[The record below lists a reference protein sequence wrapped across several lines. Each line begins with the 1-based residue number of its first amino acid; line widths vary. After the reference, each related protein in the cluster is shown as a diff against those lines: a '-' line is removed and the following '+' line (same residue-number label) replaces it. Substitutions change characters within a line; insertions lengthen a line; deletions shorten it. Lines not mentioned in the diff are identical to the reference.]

1 MSEQVLVKETGHEG
15 KYVALRSFEDNSIV
29 TSGDDPVEVFRAAKS
44 QGVESPVLFFVNKGD
59 VTYLY

>member
-1 MSEQVLVKETGHEG
+1 MSEQVLVKDSGYQG
-15 KYVALRSFEDNSIV
+15 KYVALRSFEDNGVVS
-29 TSGDDPVEVFRAAKS
+29 SGTDPVEVYRSAKS